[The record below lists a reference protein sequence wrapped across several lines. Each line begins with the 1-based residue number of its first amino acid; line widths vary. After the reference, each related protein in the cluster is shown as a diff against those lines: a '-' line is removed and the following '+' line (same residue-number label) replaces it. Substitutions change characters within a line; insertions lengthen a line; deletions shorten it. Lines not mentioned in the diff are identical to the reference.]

1 MIIGKSADYI
11 IGQDILYVAYS
22 RFMGGF
28 DACIVERDNS
38 TKHRIKEKVLQLQ
51 PVFIFLQRDLINF
64 YTGIIYEF
72 VLDEMLLN
80 ILCYRDCYM
89 FDNCHTLSLQL

>member
-11 IGQDILYVAYS
+11 IGQEILYVGYS

-28 DACIVERDNS
+28 EACIVERDNIYH
-38 TKHRIKEKVLQLQ
+38 KAPNKRKVLQLQ
-51 PVFIFLQRDLINF
+51 TIFFFFFLQRDLINF

-72 VLDEMLLN
+72 VLNEILLN
-80 ILCYRDCYM
+80 ILCYHDCYT
-89 FDNCHTLSLQL
+89 FDN